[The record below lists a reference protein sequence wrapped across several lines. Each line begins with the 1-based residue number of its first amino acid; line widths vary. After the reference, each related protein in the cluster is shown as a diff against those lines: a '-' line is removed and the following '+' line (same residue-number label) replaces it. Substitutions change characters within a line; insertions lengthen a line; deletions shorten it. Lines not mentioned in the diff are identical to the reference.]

1 MSRITWFKVG
11 AVGALWTV
19 IAVAAFS
26 GWLIGHGGAA
36 QQISDLRQRLAV
48 NSTPKQSCGVE
59 IELLEARA
67 GTPTP
72 TNLLG
77 VALGGFPPK
86 APHNLYLREVPT
98 TH

>member
-1 MSRITWFKVG
+1 MSRITWFKIG

-67 GTPTP
+67 GTATP
-72 TNLLG
+72 ANLWG
-77 VALGGFPPK
+77 VTLGGFLLK
-86 APHNLYLREVPT
+86 APHHLHLREMLT
-98 TH
+98 SR